1 MTHQLLEKLCYKL
14 SKVYDLELAE
24 KLAEIFTDLADQ
36 VKEYENDYIDR
47 VRQLAEIQVKYEKI
61 KREKEIQER
70 LVKSYKTAFNV
81 AKKVYDEERKL
92 REKIEK
98 ERNQLEY
105 DKNYFEK
112 YVKELLDPNKK

>member
-1 MTHQLLEKLCYKL
+1 MTHQLLEKLCHKL
-14 SKVYDLELAE
+14 SEVYDLELAE

-36 VKEYENDYIDR
+36 VKEDENDYIDR

-81 AKKVYDEERKL
+81 AKKVYDDERKL

-98 ERNQLEY
+98 EGNQLEY

-112 YVKELLDPNKK
+112 YVKELLEPNQK

>member
-14 SKVYDLELAE
+14 SEVYDLELAE
-24 KLAEIFTDLADQ
+24 KLTEIFTDLADQ

-47 VRQLAEIQVKYEKI
+47 VRQLAEIQVKYKKI

-81 AKKVYDEERKL
+81 AKKVYDKERKL

-112 YVKELLDPNKK
+112 YIKELLDPNQK